1 LFDFVGD
8 LGEIAENDQSAYIES
23 KFIQRMIMAFF
34 WIVIFY
40 KKISRYIMIQV
51 KSVLLV
57 MCCSMLMSGCLYEQ
71 KRMINPA
78 APVVSERSQPSAT
91 PENENGASGS
101 VPVQGA
107 NLPRGAERS
116 GVVAADT
123 ARIMPSVEYV
133 TGRISEYNK
142 KIDRWKER
150 DSQAAVL
157 RIPADESEKMVGCF
171 RDLQKVLNGYN
182 RLHDILLR
190 QASMPTNGT
199 ISAKEVYELQQSDV
213 AFLDGFC
220 GQMVADKS
228 KGAGWAKGEESGKL
242 SSAEAVIAQYAA
254 NGEFE
259 ELVQV
264 WKQMPETTAARVQMK
279 TRILYGKALVA
290 LQQEEEAVKVF
301 RQLVDQMTSPD
312 GQAGELIS
320 LRKIL
325 ADLYIASGSY
335 QDAEAQY
342 LEISKEYKSMASIED
357 WAILQRSILKRG
369 EQGGPELKDYSDLLK
384 KYLGFNP
391 AKDGY
396 TVVWQ
401 ADKFLQAYPYS
412 PVASNVDL
420 IRTAAREQADK
431 WSKKA
436 LVTTDEPVEKK
447 SDQGAFIKHEATPNI
462 ITPPLSAPQP
472 QVSANTG
479 DATIAEKVE
488 SEAVKLKKKQE
499 LEGRWNEGVR
509 LMEGAQYDKAIEIF
523 TPMLETEYSAKA
535 DKKIA
540 EASLLAA
547 EAERRKAADLFIR
560 FTKATDVES
569 RKKLLIES
577 HRCLSDIL
585 VKYPDVEITEKVL
598 GNIKRVEKEMNGI
611 DPNLIQQTGRVGGEE
626 SRAVKKI
633 KSDSSSR

>member
-1 LFDFVGD
+1 M
-8 LGEIAENDQSAYIES
+8 GEIAEKEQFAYIES
-23 KFIQRMIMAFF
+23 KFIQKMIMAFF

-40 KKISRYIMIQV
+40 KKTSRSIMIQA

-78 APVVSERSQPSAT
+78 APVVSERSQPSA
-91 PENENGASGS
+91 ENENGASGS
-101 VPVQGA
+101 VPVQEA
-107 NLPRGAERS
+107 NLPRRAERS

-123 ARIMPSVEYV
+123 EQIMPSVEYV

-142 KIDRWKER
+142 KMDRWKER

-171 RDLQKVLNGYN
+171 LDLQKVLNGYN
-182 RLHDILLR
+182 RLLDILLH
-190 QASMPTNGT
+190 QASMPANGT
-199 ISAKEVYELQQSDV
+199 ISAKEVFELQQSDI
-213 AFLDGFC
+213 AFLGGFC
-220 GQMVADKS
+220 GQMVADKP
-228 KGAGWAKGEESGKL
+228 KGAGWAKSEELGKL
-242 SSAEAVIAQYAA
+242 SSAEVVIAQHAA

-264 WKQMPETTAARVQMK
+264 WRQMPETTAARVQMK
-279 TRILYGKALVA
+279 TRILYGKALMA

-301 RQLVDQMTSPD
+301 RQMVDQMTSAD
-312 GQAGELIS
+312 GQAEELLS
-320 LRKIL
+320 LRKNL
-325 ADLYIASGSY
+325 ADLYIASGNY

-342 LEISKEYKSMASIED
+342 LEISKEYKNMASIED
-357 WAILQRSILKRG
+357 WAILQRSVLKRG

-401 ADKFLQAYPYS
+401 ADKFLQTYPYS
-412 PVASNVDL
+412 PVASNVDF
-420 IRTAAREQADK
+420 IRTATREQADK

-447 SDQGAFIKHEATPNI
+447 PDQGALIKHEAMPNI

-479 DATIAEKVE
+479 EAIIVQKVE
-488 SEAVKLKKKQE
+488 SEAIKLKKTQE
-499 LEGRWNEGVR
+499 LESRWNEGIR

-523 TPMLETEYSAKA
+523 TPMFGTEYSAKA

-560 FTKATDVES
+560 FTKASDVES
-569 RKKLLIES
+569 RKKLLVES
-577 HRCLSDIL
+577 RRCLLDIL
-585 VKYPDVEITEKVL
+585 VKYPDVEITEKVR
-598 GNIKRVEKEMNGI
+598 GNIKRVEKEMNAI

-626 SRAVKKI
+626 SKAVKKR
-633 KSDSSSR
+633 KLDSPSR

>member
-1 LFDFVGD
+1 
-8 LGEIAENDQSAYIES
+8 
-23 KFIQRMIMAFF
+23 MM
-34 WIVIFY
+34 
-40 KKISRYIMIQV
+40 
-51 KSVLLV
+51 
-57 MCCSMLMSGCLYEQ
+57 MSGCLYQQ
-71 KRMINPA
+71 KKMINPA
-78 APVVSERSQPSAT
+78 APVSSERPQSSGAT
-91 PENENGASGS
+91 EDENG
-101 VPVQGA
+101 VKRPTPVQEA
-107 NLPRGAERS
+107 DLASRSIQPVERS
-116 GVVAADT
+116 GVAGADA
-123 ARIMPSVEYV
+123 ARILPSVEYV

-142 KIDRWKER
+142 KMDRWRER
-150 DSQAAVL
+150 DGQAAVL

-199 ISAKEVYELQQSDV
+199 ISAKEVYELQQSDI

-220 GQMVADKS
+220 GQVVADKT
-228 KGAGWAKGEESGKL
+228 KGAGWAKSEEPGKL
-242 SSAEAVIAQYAA
+242 SSAEAVIAQHAA

-264 WKQMPETTAARVQMK
+264 WKQMPEATASRVQTNTK
-279 TRILYGKALVA
+279 VLYGKALMA
-290 LQQEEEAVKVF
+290 LQREEEAAKVF
-301 RQLVDQMTSPD
+301 RQMIDQMTSPD
-312 GQAGELIS
+312 GQTTDLLSI
-320 LRKIL
+320 RKTL
-325 ADLYIASGSY
+325 ADLYVASGNY
-335 QDAEAQY
+335 PDAEAQY
-342 LEISKEYKSMASIED
+342 LQISKEYKNMTGIED

-369 EQGGPELKDYSDLLK
+369 EQGGPELKEYSDLLK
-384 KYLGFNP
+384 NYLGFNP

-401 ADKFLQAYPYS
+401 ADKFLQTYPYS
-412 PVASNVDL
+412 PVAANVDL

-436 LVTTDEPVEKK
+436 LVTTDNASVTTEEPAEKK
-447 SDQGAFIKHEATPNI
+447 PDQGASIKHEATPDI
-462 ITPPLSAPQP
+462 IPPPLPAPQPAPQP

-479 DATIAEKVE
+479 DARIAEKVE
-488 SEAVKLKKKQE
+488 SEAVKLKKTQE
-499 LEGRWNEGVR
+499 LESRWNEGLR
-509 LMEGAQYDKAIEIF
+509 LMEGSQYDKAIEIF

-560 FTKATDVES
+560 FTKAADVES

-585 VKYPDVEITEKVL
+585 VKYPNVEITEKVL
-598 GNIKRVEKEMNGI
+598 GNIKRVEKEMNAI
-611 DPNLIQQTGRVGGEE
+611 DPNLLQQAGRVGDEE
-626 SRAVKKI
+626 AKVAKKRKPDTPSR
-633 KSDSSSR
+633 